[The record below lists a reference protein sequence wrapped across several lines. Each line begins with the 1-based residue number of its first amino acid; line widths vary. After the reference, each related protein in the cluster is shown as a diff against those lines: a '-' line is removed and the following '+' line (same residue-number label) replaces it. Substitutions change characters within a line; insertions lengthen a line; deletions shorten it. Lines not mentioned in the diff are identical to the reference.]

1 MATIMNPRYA
11 FLKLKAIGNSDGRE
25 LWDIDEKSIL
35 SGQNNH
41 IEL

>member
-1 MATIMNPRYA
+1 MP
-11 FLKLKAIGNSDGRE
+11 FLKIEGNENSDGRK